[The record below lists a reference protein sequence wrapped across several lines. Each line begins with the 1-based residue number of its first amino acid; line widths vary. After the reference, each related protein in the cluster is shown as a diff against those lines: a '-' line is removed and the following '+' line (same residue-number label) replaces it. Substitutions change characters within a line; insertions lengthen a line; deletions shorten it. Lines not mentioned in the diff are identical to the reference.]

1 MKSGINTEGNKALLT
16 ANDLCIYLSIG
27 ISTAY
32 KLLNTKG
39 FPTVQ
44 ICSRKYANKELLD
57 KWLIEQAEKGDK
69 ICE

>member
-1 MKSGINTEGNKALLT
+1 MTNKMNYNEKALLT
-16 ANDLCIYLSIG
+16 ASDICSYLSIG

-44 ICSRKYANKELLD
+44 INSRKYANKKLLD
-57 KWLIEQAEKGDK
+57 KWLLEQAEGRYKGND
-69 ICE
+69 

>member
-1 MKSGINTEGNKALLT
+1 MSDKALLT
-16 ANDLCIYLSIG
+16 ANDICKYLSIG

-44 ICSRKYANKELLD
+44 IGSRKYANKELLD
-57 KWLIEQAEKGDK
+57 KWLVEQAEKRG
-69 ICE
+69 